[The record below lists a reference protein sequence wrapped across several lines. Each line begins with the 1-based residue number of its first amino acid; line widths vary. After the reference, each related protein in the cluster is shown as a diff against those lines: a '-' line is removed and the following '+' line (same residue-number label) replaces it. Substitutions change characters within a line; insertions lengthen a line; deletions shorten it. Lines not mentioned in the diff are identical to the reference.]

1 MLTFTGVGGTVGM
14 DSGDCVQGQCAA
26 FGDIEEELNEVLWKS
41 VESSYRALLWILV
54 KLHFCINI

>member
-1 MLTFTGVGGTVGM
+1 M

-41 VESSYRALLWILV
+41 VESSYRALIWIFGETSFLY
-54 KLHFCINI
+54 KYLIS